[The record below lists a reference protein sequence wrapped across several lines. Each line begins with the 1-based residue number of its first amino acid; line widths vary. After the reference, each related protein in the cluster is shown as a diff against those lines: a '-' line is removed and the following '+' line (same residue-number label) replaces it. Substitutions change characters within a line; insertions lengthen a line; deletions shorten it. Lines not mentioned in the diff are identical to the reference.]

1 MSHIQDIGWDT
12 WKNEGIVSGT
22 VNGQK
27 RLEAIKVRLTEEMA
41 KKYDIYYRVHAQ
53 NFGWMGWSKNGD
65 AAGTEGYGYRV
76 EAIQIKIVKK
86 GAQAPGTTNQS
97 FRKKWTSIVYS
108 THVQDIGWQM
118 SVNDGMLA
126 GTTGESK
133 RVEAIKISL
142 SNPSIAGNI
151 EYSTHVQDIGWQTS
165 VKNGKI
171 AGTTGESKR
180 VEAIKIKL
188 LGEIAKQCDVYYRV
202 HVQDYGW
209 LGWAKNNEP
218 AGTEGLS
225 KRVEAIEIRVV
236 TKGESAP
243 ETGERSFIKK

>member
-1 MSHIQDIGWDT
+1 
-12 WKNEGIVSGT
+12 
-22 VNGQK
+22 
-27 RLEAIKVRLTEEMA
+27 
-41 KKYDIYYRVHAQ
+41 
-53 NFGWMGWSKNGD
+53 
-65 AAGTEGYGYRV
+65 
-76 EAIQIKIVKK
+76 
-86 GAQAPGTTNQS
+86 
-97 FRKKWTSIVYS
+97 
-108 THVQDIGWQM
+108 M

-188 LGEIAKQCDVYYRV
+188 SGEIAKQCDVYYRV

>member
-1 MSHIQDIGWDT
+1 M
-12 WKNEGIVSGT
+12 
-22 VNGQK
+22 
-27 RLEAIKVRLTEEMA
+27 
-41 KKYDIYYRVHAQ
+41 
-53 NFGWMGWSKNGD
+53 
-65 AAGTEGYGYRV
+65 
-76 EAIQIKIVKK
+76 
-86 GAQAPGTTNQS
+86 
-97 FRKKWTSIVYS
+97 
-108 THVQDIGWQM
+108 
-118 SVNDGMLA
+118 
-126 GTTGESK
+126 
-133 RVEAIKISL
+133 

-188 LGEIAKQCDVYYRV
+188 SGEIAKQCDVYYRV

-243 ETGERSFIKK
+243 ETEERSFIKK

>member
-1 MSHIQDIGWDT
+1 MV
-12 WKNEGIVSGT
+12 K
-22 VNGQK
+22 
-27 RLEAIKVRLTEEMA
+27 
-41 KKYDIYYRVHAQ
+41 
-53 NFGWMGWSKNGD
+53 
-65 AAGTEGYGYRV
+65 

-133 RVEAIKISL
+133 RVEAIKIKL
-142 SNPSIAGNI
+142 SG
-151 EYSTHVQDIGWQTS
+151 DIS
-165 VKNGKI
+165 
-171 AGTTGESKR
+171 
-180 VEAIKIKL
+180 
-188 LGEIAKQCDVYYRV
+188 KQCDVYYRV

-243 ETGERSFIKK
+243 ETGKIAFIKN